1 MNALK
6 SEPSTPPY
14 FIKTNINRIQEKKE
28 DALLYDDEFVFLIN
42 GLNESIKEYYKVC
55 RNNIIEANSF
65 LSFYE
70 EQGQAIQSLI
80 DEIVNSNSYQRI
92 NEIFEQIPKIND
104 IMSQLQTNTNSNEKN
119 LNLFFEDAKIL
130 FKKMKMKR
138 KQQILEMNGNNNQ
151 ALNDSFS
158 KSFNIN
164 ERRNIENNNFI
175 SNRNSR
181 NKKVPLNQINLNLTN
196 SSQNSSILISINN
209 IYIQII
215 KLLNSFS
222 DINLIISKKNPQAFN
237 KYNNLQNNL
246 KKELDKLMNLVKSKI
261 VSSSNQNKILKNK
274 NFYNMK
280 EEINLNDKR
289 SKSIGSSVSAE
300 IEKLKKMNQLKEKK
314 ISELN
319 KQLNLYKNNFKNIN
333 NEYDISQINTE
344 SENKIKELQI
354 QINNLK
360 LNLMNSERQIQQKD
374 NIIMNLQNNS
384 NNNNNLNNSALN
396 MNNIL
401 KLKDNEILNLQQQLY
416 VYQNNENLLN
426 SQITD
431 LNNKF
436 QEKIN
441 QYESQLSQISNKSAS
456 LSKIILNKNKD
467 ILKFKNENIENKK
480 EIERLKKTINNQK
493 LYNNTNINSNPSPF
507 NSEDSIQIL
516 NNQINKYKIMINQY
530 ENKILELSQNNSGI
544 NINSNLD
551 SPKINIQNLKIIEEQ
566 KMKINQLTKEILNYQ
581 KKEKINE
588 ENNIKYIKQIEELN
602 NNILS
607 TNKIIEQKDELIK
620 QLNEKKEDGQCSGA
634 NIDLRKERDEYKFQL
649 EQMQKKYISIKE
661 LLEEKNTN
669 PQAPNNDMLKMKLT
683 DMQLENERLR
693 KEISE
698 LKILGNNN
706 LVTHQLINQNNAQ
719 QNNNLIIKINELSK
733 ENQKYKDLVNKA
745 NEEVKTLEENIK
757 KKNEEIEA
765 LNSVIFK
772 LQTNLEKKDDNNMAL
787 IRNFKSGEN
796 VNAMKIDK
804 KGNFISP
811 SSPSAKDTTMINNI
825 LNKLNDAEKRITSL
839 QKKNKELQF
848 KLEEKQ
854 VEQELSGYKT
864 EDVNFSNYEE
874 EFDLKKMVNGARDKN
889 RSEDINIDY
898 PGVQGIKDKY
908 KELLSKMNMLQEQVR
923 ILICNINCSN
933 KIKPQIT
940 QICQIMGISAKNIQL
955 IISGKDKKKIL
966 KIGD

>member
-1 MNALK
+1 MNVLN
-6 SEPSTPPY
+6 SEPNTPP
-14 FIKTNINRIQEKKE
+14 FLIKRNLNRFQEKKE
-28 DALLYDDEFVFLIN
+28 DSLLYDDEFIFLIN

-70 EQGQAIQSLI
+70 EQGQATQSLME
-80 DEIVNSNSYQRI
+80 EIINSNSYQRV
-92 NEIFEQIPKIND
+92 NEVFEQIPKIND
-104 IMSQLQTNTNSNEKN
+104 IMSQLQINTNSNEKN
-119 LNLFFEDAKIL
+119 LNLFFEDAKLI

-138 KQQILEMNGNNNQ
+138 KQKIIEMNSDNNQ

-158 KSFNIN
+158 KSFNIQGTQK
-164 ERRNIENNNFI
+164 IEKNKFI

-181 NKKVPLNQINLNLTN
+181 NKIPFNKINMSFSNSDQNL
-196 SSQNSSILISINN
+196 SILISINN
-209 IYIQII
+209 IYIQIM
-215 KLLNSFS
+215 KLINSFS
-222 DINLIISKKNPQAFN
+222 DFNLIIGKINPQASN
-237 KYNNLQNNL
+237 KYTNLQNDL
-246 KKELDKLMNLVKSKI
+246 KKELDTLINFVKSNI
-261 VSSSNQNKILKNK
+261 VSFNNQYKALKNK
-274 NFYNMK
+274 NLYNMM
-280 EEINLNDKR
+280 EEKNLNDKR
-289 SKSIGSSVSAE
+289 SKSIGSVVSAE

-319 KQLNLYKNNFKNIN
+319 NQLNLYKNNYKNIN

-360 LNLMNSERQIQQKD
+360 LNLMNSEKQIQQKD
-374 NIIMNLQNNS
+374 KIIMSLQNNS
-384 NNNNNLNNSALN
+384 NNNYNLNNSAFN
-396 MNNIL
+396 MNNL
-401 KLKDNEILNLQQQLY
+401 VKLKDNEILNLQQQLY

-441 QYESQLSQISNKSAS
+441 QYESQLFQISNKSAS
-456 LSKIILNKNKD
+456 LSQIILNKNKD

-493 LYNNTNINSNPSPF
+493 LYNNKNINNNPSPII
-507 NSEDSIQIL
+507 SEDTIQML
-516 NNQINKYKIMINQY
+516 NNQINKYKNMINQY
-530 ENKILELSQNNSGI
+530 ENKIFELSQNNNGI
-544 NINSNLD
+544 NINNNLD
-551 SPKINIQNLKIIEEQ
+551 SQKINIQNRKIIEEQ

-588 ENNIKYIKQIEELN
+588 ENNIKYIKQIEEMN

-607 TNKIIEQKDELIK
+607 TNNIIEQKDDLIK
-620 QLNEKKEDGQCSGA
+620 QLNEKKDDGQCSGD
-634 NIDLRKERDEYKFQL
+634 NINLKKERDEYKFQL

-719 QNNNLIIKINELSK
+719 QNNSLIIKINELSI
-733 ENQKYKDLVNKA
+733 ENQKYKDLFNKA
-745 NEEVKTLEENIK
+745 NEKVKTLEENIK

-796 VNAMKIDK
+796 VNVMKIDK

-811 SSPSAKDTTMINNI
+811 SSPCAKDTAMINNI

-848 KLEEKQ
+848 KLDEKQ